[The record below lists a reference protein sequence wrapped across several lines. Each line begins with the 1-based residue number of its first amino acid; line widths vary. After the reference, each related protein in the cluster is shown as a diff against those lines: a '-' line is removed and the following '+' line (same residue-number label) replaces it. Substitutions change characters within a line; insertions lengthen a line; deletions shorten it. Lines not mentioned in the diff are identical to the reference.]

1 MLTALPV
8 VGHPSLCCRVQGEVV
23 RWQVDAGPEVTPAVQ
38 YIEQLEREVAS
49 LREQIS
55 EQATALELLGGN
67 EVMDYLKTL
76 SPQQLQELTG
86 RAGDDVLEAMNTF
99 IQRLLGELVLGQST
113 V

>member
-1 MLTALPV
+1 M
-8 VGHPSLCCRVQGEVV
+8 CCRVQGEVV

-76 SPQQLQELTG
+76 SPGQLQELTG